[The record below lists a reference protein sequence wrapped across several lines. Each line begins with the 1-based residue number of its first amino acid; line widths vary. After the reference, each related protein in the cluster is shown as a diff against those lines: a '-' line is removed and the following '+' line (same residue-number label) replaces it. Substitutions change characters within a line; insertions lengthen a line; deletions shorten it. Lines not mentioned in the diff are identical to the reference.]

1 MYIEESS
8 EPQHLQLHC
17 RNCKKLMPVEF
28 TDLRDNN
35 LITCPRCDYSF
46 MPDVDVE
53 LLLALIKQAEDSM
66 LGSDLIM

>member
-1 MYIEESS
+1 MHIEESS
-8 EPQHLQLHC
+8 EPQDLQLHC

-35 LITCPRCDYSF
+35 LITCPRCEFSF
-46 MPDVDVE
+46 TPDVDVE
-53 LLLALIKQAEDSM
+53 VLLALIKQAEDSM

>member
-1 MYIEESS
+1 MNIEESS
-8 EPQHLQLHC
+8 EPQNLQLHC

-46 MPDVDVE
+46 APNIDIEV
-53 LLLALIKQAEDSM
+53 LIALIKQAEDSM
-66 LGSDLIM
+66 LESDLIM